1 MVAQRWFKFSLS
13 LFLATAC
20 GGSSQPASDASSQ
33 DAASPKVGS
42 WSAPEEDEM
51 PKAKPAMPVTPATT
65 PHAATDK
72 NPFEGAQFYVNPDYT
87 KRIEEAIAAAPA
99 QAPQLKK
106 LLKQPT
112 ALWLESI
119 GALEHQ
125 PRRLADAEKQEKAA
139 RKPVVPVFLVYN
151 LPNRDCSAKSSAGEL
166 TIENDGERRYRTEF
180 IDKIVEQ
187 IKAHKNQRIV
197 IILEPDSLPNL
208 ATNLNVPKCAESQ
221 DVYRNSVAYAI
232 AQLSLPNVW
241 LYLDAAHAGWLGWD
255 GNRVKIANIFK
266 EVLTQAGGVDRIR
279 GFATNVSNYTS
290 LDGEENRKLE
300 ASNPAPNEHTYV
312 EKLAQNLEAVGI
324 KGKGFL
330 IDTSRNGRDGI
341 RTKWGN
347 WCNVKGAG
355 LGERPRVN
363 PRPLIDAYVWG
374 KPPGESD
381 GTSDPSAKRFD
392 ENCRSAD
399 AAPDAPEA
407 GQWFQSYFLELV
419 KNANPPL

>member
-1 MVAQRWFKFSLS
+1 MVAQRWFKFSVS
-13 LFLATAC
+13 LLLATAC
-20 GGSSQPASDASSQ
+20 GGTAQPASDATQ
-33 DAASPKVGS
+33 EAPVATGS
-42 WSAPEEDEM
+42 WSVPEEQEL
-51 PKAKPAMPVTPATT
+51 PKAKPALPVTPATT
-65 PHAATDK
+65 PHADTTK

-87 KRIEEAIAAAPA
+87 KKVEAAAKAAPELAA
-99 QAPQLKK
+99 QIKK
-106 LLKQPT
+106 VAKQPT

-119 GALEHQ
+119 GALQHL
-125 PRRLADAEKQEKAA
+125 PRWLEDAERQEKATG
-139 RKPVVPVFLVYN
+139 KPVVPVLLVYN

-180 IDKIVEQ
+180 IDKIVEI
-187 IKAHKNQRIV
+187 IKAHKNKRIV
-197 IILEPDSLPNL
+197 IVLEPDSLPNL
-208 ATNLNVPKCAESQ
+208 ATNLSIPKCAESQ
-221 DVYRNSVAYAI
+221 DVYRNSIAYAI

-241 LYLDAAHAGWLGWD
+241 LYLDAAHSGWLGWD

-266 EVLTQAGGVDRIR
+266 EVLTAAGGVDRIR
-279 GFATNVSNYTS
+279 GFATNVSNFTS
-290 LDGEENRKLE
+290 LDGEANRKLE
-300 ASNPAPNEHTYV
+300 ASNPAPNELTYV
-312 EKLAQNLEAVGI
+312 QKLAENLEAVGI
-324 KGKGFL
+324 TGKRFL

-363 PRPLIDAYVWG
+363 PVPLLDAYIWA

-407 GQWFQSYFLELV
+407 GEWFQSYFIELV